1 MNRFYLIY
9 LITVLLSCTYD
20 KIPEHPYVTENV
32 VIVVMDG
39 PRYSETIGDSSHQF
53 IPHLWNDMRDSG
65 IICTEFYNEGITFT
79 VNGHV
84 ALTTGHYQSIDNT
97 GLELPA
103 NPSIFQYWIKNHPG
117 NSSKT
122 ALICS
127 KDKLEV
133 LGNTS
138 DYRFKNKFNP
148 PSDCGIQGNGSGY
161 RDDSITFNH
170 VMTALTTT
178 KPNLLLVNFKEPDY
192 SGHTGNWSDY
202 LNGIKK
208 IDEYT
213 YQIWQFLN
221 TDNHYKGKTTFIFT
235 NDHGRHLGN
244 GFQHH
249 GDDCTGCRHIF
260 LYAQGPDFKKGMLN
274 TQHASLVDLH
284 ATLLQLLHINN
295 SNSEGHV
302 MMPLF
307 KNH

>member
-1 MNRFYLIY
+1 MNYFHLIS
-9 LITVLLSCTYD
+9 IIGVLLSCTYD
-20 KIPEHPYVTENV
+20 KIPINPYLTENI

-65 IICTEFYNEGITFT
+65 IICTSFYNDGITFT

-84 ALTTGHYQSIDNT
+84 ALTTGFYQSIDNT

-103 NPSIFQYWIKNHPG
+103 HPSIFQYWIKDHPE
-117 NSSKT
+117 NSAYT

-138 DYRFKNKFNP
+138 DYQYKNKFNP
-148 PSDCGIQGNGSGY
+148 PSDCGIDGNGSGY
-161 RDDSITFNH
+161 RSDSITFER

-178 KPNLLLVNFKEPDY
+178 KPKLLLVNFKEPDF
-192 SGHTGNWSDY
+192 SGHTGNWNNY

-208 IDEYT
+208 TDEYT
-213 YQIWQFLN
+213 YQIWQYLN
-221 TDNHYKGKTTFIFT
+221 NDSHYKGKTTFIFT

-249 GDDCTGCRHIF
+249 GDGCGGCRHIF
-260 LYAQGPDFKKGMLN
+260 LYTQGPDFKKGMLN

-284 ATLLQLLHINN
+284 ATIRELLHLQN
-295 SNSEGHV
+295 SQTEGHV
-302 MMPLF
+302 MFSLF
-307 KNH
+307 KSH